1 MKRKRVTL
9 MPIKFDTTTQTPL
22 TEGGEGYIYE
32 YNGKILKTFKP
43 HIDIATKERK
53 VNAMI
58 KSNLPKSVV
67 KPIDTVLDMRGRFI
81 GYCMEKV
88 AGEEF
93 KRLSNRKFVTANNIT
108 TKDILSMLVKVKA
121 VLESLHKQH
130 IYVGDLNDQNILFDT
145 KKNVYLIDCDS
156 WTVGNDKCTVAMDM
170 FKDPKLQADNFNAGT
185 DNYAFSVLA
194 WKSLTRV
201 HPFGGTMEPDISILE
216 RMKKGIS
223 VIDRQEAK
231 LPRTTKMWNGFS
243 PDLASEFKSVFEDG
257 VRTLSDNM
265 EDMLANL
272 TQCKKDRE
280 YYYNKFSSCPYCDSN
295 AQVNK
300 KPISQG
306 VVGGL
311 KLYAIYDG
319 AKIKAVFD
327 RYTYLDN
334 DNCVHNGVEVNA
346 YVSMYRYHYTKDRTW
361 ILESPDYFTFDTGKT
376 YHIEKKYKSTVEVR
390 GNKIYYISPKNTLTR
405 LEIMPSGNA
414 IKNICKVSNVAYFA
428 VGGENYCIVNY
439 YTGKLIINI
448 NGTNTVID
456 YNSDIVNY
464 GIHYDNMSDKWLIIL
479 ENSSGKFYTWVIN
492 GQMVEY
498 GTDAIRYSC
507 QLNCPC
513 ISNST
518 IFIPVDGKIRG
529 FSYQKSAFKDFECSV
544 VSEES
549 KLIKEKNRFVIVNL
563 ENVYHL
569 ER

>member
-1 MKRKRVTL
+1 
-9 MPIKFDTTTQTPL
+9 MPIKFDTTTRTPL

-32 YNGKILKTFKP
+32 YNGKIIKIFKP
-43 HIDIATKERK
+43 HIDISAKERK
-53 VNAMI
+53 VNALM
-58 KSNLPKSVV
+58 KASLPKEVITPV
-67 KPIDTVLDMRGRFI
+67 ETVLDIHGKFI

-88 AGEEF
+88 TGEEF

-108 TKDILSMLVKVKA
+108 TKDILSMLVKIKA
-121 VLESLHKQH
+121 ALESLHKQH

-145 KKNVYLIDCDS
+145 IGNVYLIDCDS
-156 WTVGNDKCTVAMDM
+156 WSVGNDKCTVAMDM
-170 FKDPKLQADNFNAGT
+170 FKDPKLQADNFNAKT
-185 DNYAFSVLA
+185 DNYAFAVLA

-201 HPFGGTMEPDISILE
+201 HPFGGTIEPDVPILE
-216 RMKKGIS
+216 RMKNGIS
-223 VIDRQEAK
+223 VIDRTDVK

-243 PDLASEFKSVFEDG
+243 PDLVSEFKSVFEGG

-272 TQCKKDRE
+272 TQCKKDKE
-280 YYYNKFSSCPYCDSN
+280 YYYGKFSSCPYCDSN

-300 KPISQG
+300 KPVSQG

-319 AKIKAVFD
+319 KNIKAVFD
-327 RYTYLDN
+327 RHTYLDN
-334 DNCVHNGVEVNA
+334 DGFVINGISKTKYQAGIRYYLFANHGFIEDMDDCFA
-346 YVSMYRYHYTKDRTW
+346 FCHGKSYRID
-361 ILESPDYFTFDTGKT
+361 
-376 YHIEKKYKSTVEVR
+376 KKYKSEIEVC
-390 GNKIYYISPKNTLTR
+390 GNKIYYISTKNALTQ
-405 LEIMPSGNA
+405 LEILESGNA
-414 IKNICKVSNVAYFA
+414 IKSICKVSNIVYFA
-428 VGGENYCIVNY
+428 VSGENYCIVNY
-439 YTGKLIINI
+439 YTGKLIVNI

-464 GIHYDNMSDKWLIIL
+464 GIHHDDFSGKWLIIL
-479 ENSSGKFYTWVIN
+479 EDSRGKFNTYIISK
-492 GQMVEY
+492 GQAEY
-498 GTDAIRYSC
+498 CTDSIKYSC

-529 FSYQKSAFKDFECSV
+529 FAYRKSAFKDFECSV

>member
-1 MKRKRVTL
+1 
-9 MPIKFDTTTQTPL
+9 MPIKFDTTNRTTL

-32 YNGKILKTFKP
+32 YNGKIIKTFKS
-43 HIDIATKERK
+43 HIDIAVKNRK
-53 VNAMI
+53 VNALM
-58 KSNLPKSVV
+58 KANLPQAVI

-81 GYCMEKV
+81 GYCMEMV

-93 KRLSNRKFVTANNIT
+93 KRLSNRKFVAANNIT
-108 TKDILSMLVKVKA
+108 TKDILSMLVKIKA

-130 IYVGDLNDQNILFDT
+130 IYIGDLNDQNILFDT
-145 KKNVYLIDCDS
+145 AGNVYLIDCDS
-156 WTVGNDKCTVAMDM
+156 WAVGNDKCAVAMDT
-170 FKDPKLQADNFNAGT
+170 FKDPKLQKDNFNADT
-185 DNYAFSVLA
+185 DNYAFAVLA

-201 HPFGGTMEPDISILE
+201 HPFGGTMEPDIPILD

-223 VIDRQEAK
+223 VISQGKVK

-243 PDLASEFKSVFEDG
+243 PQLVTEFRNIFESNL
-257 VRTLSDNM
+257 RTLSDNM

-272 TQCKKDRE
+272 ALCQKDKE
-280 YYYNKFSSCPYCDSN
+280 YYYRRFSSCPYCDSN

-306 VVGGL
+306 SVGGL

-319 AKIKAVFD
+319 TNIKTVFD

-334 DNCVHNGVEVNA
+334 EGYVHNGKQTTGFFPLA
-346 YVSMYRYHYTKDRTW
+346 RYHYTKDE
-361 ILESPDYFTFDTGKT
+361 IVVLELPDCITFRNGKD
-376 YHIEKKYKSTVEVR
+376 YQVEKKYKSAIEVY
-390 GNKIYYISPKNTLTR
+390 GNKIYYISKKNTLTQ
-405 LEIMPSGNA
+405 LEIMTNGNA
-414 IKNICKVSNVAYFA
+414 IRNICKVSSAAYFA
-428 VGGENYCIVNY
+428 VSGDNYCIVNY

-448 NGTNTVID
+448 NGTNTMID
-456 YNSDIVNY
+456 YSADIVNY
-464 GIHYDNMSDKWLIIL
+464 GIHYDSVSGRWLILL
-479 ENSSGKFYTWVIN
+479 EDSCGCFHTHIIN
-492 GQMVEY
+492 KCTVEY
-498 GTDAIRYSC
+498 HTDDIKYSC

-518 IFIPVDGKIRG
+518 IFIPADGKIRG
-529 FSYQKSAFKDFECSV
+529 FAYQKSVFKDFECSV